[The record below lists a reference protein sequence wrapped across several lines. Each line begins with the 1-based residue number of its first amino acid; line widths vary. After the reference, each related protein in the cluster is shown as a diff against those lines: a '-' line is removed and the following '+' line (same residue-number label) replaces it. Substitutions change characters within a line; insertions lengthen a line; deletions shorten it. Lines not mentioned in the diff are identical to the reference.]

1 MNARRSRPSG
11 PGARRTAVARPA
23 AAMLF
28 AAALL
33 LPAEALAH
41 KCDRTDNDRRE
52 ASRVIADLTGE
63 IDAMERAIIEALRLQ
78 TGQLSGYI
86 AQSAKAVTGALDSQ
100 TKLQAQTA
108 REVAETGAMMAHR
121 PSRSACE
128 AVTGLRGLAATGA
141 AAKGAHG
148 RAAATETGRIM
159 GDRAVVDR
167 PGAAAGDAARFETV
181 TRRILQRRPRSGEDP
196 DLRHECLPGRAR
208 AWHGADLR
216 AGSLFDRRTFASE
229 DELRA
234 AVELSRNL
242 AAPVVHDPPPLASA
256 DTDRERMRALL
267 ARAADARTALAA
279 DYLAQAR
286 ALRAPGA
293 ALGGWAAAVAPGAGR
308 DPETPVSRYELLELL
323 ASGRFEDPHWFVR
336 LQAMSQENLL
346 RELVTLQAVSL
357 MLDWQR
363 YRTDERR
370 GAIDATSLALAT
382 EEMRRLPG
390 LANPAAGAN

>member
-1 MNARRSRPSG
+1 MAL
-11 PGARRTAVARPA
+11 PA

-108 REVAETGAMMAHR
+108 REVAETGVMMAHR

-148 RAAATETGRIM
+148 RAAATETGRITS
-159 GDRAVVDR
+159 DRAVVDR
-167 PGAAAGDAARFETV
+167 PGAAAGDAARFESV
-181 TRRILQRRPRSGEDP
+181 TREYCNAGRAGEDP
-196 DLRHECLPGRAR
+196 ELCRGGHAM
-208 AWHGADLR
+208 HGADLH
-216 AGSLFDRRTFASE
+216 AGTLFDRRTFASE

-256 DTDRERMRALL
+256 DTDRERRRALL

-293 ALGGWAAAVAPGAGR
+293 ALGEWAAAVAPGAGR
-308 DPETPVSRYELLELL
+308 DAETPVSRYELLELL

-370 GAIDATSLALAT
+370 GAIDAASLALAT

>member
-11 PGARRTAVARPA
+11 PGARGTAVALPA

-78 TGQLSGYI
+78 TGQLI

-167 PGAAAGDAARFETV
+167 PGAAAGDAARFESV
-181 TRRILQRRPRSGEDP
+181 TREYCNAGRAGEDP
-196 DLRHECLPGRAR
+196 ELCRGGHAM
-208 AWHGADLR
+208 HGADLH
-216 AGSLFDRRTFASE
+216 AGTLFDRRTFASE

-256 DTDRERMRALL
+256 DTDRERRRALL

-293 ALGGWAAAVAPGAGR
+293 ALGEWAAAVAPGAGR
-308 DPETPVSRYELLELL
+308 DAETPVSRYELLELL

-370 GAIDATSLALAT
+370 GAIDAASLALAT

>member
-1 MNARRSRPSG
+1 M
-11 PGARRTAVARPA
+11 
-23 AAMLF
+23 
-28 AAALL
+28 
-33 LPAEALAH
+33 
-41 KCDRTDNDRRE
+41 
-52 ASRVIADLTGE
+52 
-63 IDAMERAIIEALRLQ
+63 
-78 TGQLSGYI
+78 
-86 AQSAKAVTGALDSQ
+86 
-100 TKLQAQTA
+100 
-108 REVAETGAMMAHR
+108 
-121 PSRSACE
+121 
-128 AVTGLRGLAATGA
+128 
-141 AAKGAHG
+141 
-148 RAAATETGRIM
+148 
-159 GDRAVVDR
+159 
-167 PGAAAGDAARFETV
+167 
-181 TRRILQRRPRSGEDP
+181 
-196 DLRHECLPGRAR
+196 
-208 AWHGADLR
+208 HGADLR

-256 DTDRERMRALL
+256 DTDRERRRALL

-293 ALGGWAAAVAPGAGR
+293 ALGEWAAAVAPGAGR
-308 DPETPVSRYELLELL
+308 DAETPVSRYELLELL

-370 GAIDATSLALAT
+370 GAIDAASLALAT